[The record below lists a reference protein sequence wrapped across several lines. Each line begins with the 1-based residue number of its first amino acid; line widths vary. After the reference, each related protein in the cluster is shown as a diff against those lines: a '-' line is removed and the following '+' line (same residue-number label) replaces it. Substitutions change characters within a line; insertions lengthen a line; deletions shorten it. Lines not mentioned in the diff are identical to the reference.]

1 MLDSKKVRNVIDEN
15 EDHPN
20 SEQSHFVEDFRPRLE
35 KQKSRNV
42 S

>member
-15 EDHPN
+15 EDHPSSDQN
-20 SEQSHFVEDFRPRLE
+20 HLVEDFRPKLE
-35 KQKSRNV
+35 KHKSRNV